1 MAGAL
6 SRRRFLARMGRM
18 GMGAATVASVT
29 GVGLVAAFGT
39 RDDATACV
47 RPPGA
52 LPEGEFLA
60 ACIRCG
66 RCADACP
73 NRCIV
78 AFTNDTAAEHSLV
91 PGRRQVGTPVLF
103 PRRQA
108 CMLCNGARGENLL
121 CTEACPSGA
130 LQLTAKSPAAILAG
144 VQMGTAEVDTN
155 ICYSFNGASCGV
167 CVRAC
172 PFEGNALRAGLWE
185 KPLVDP
191 EVCVGC
197 GLCERSCVHYPQ
209 AIRVR
214 PTTYQRP
221 KRSPRRGGS

>member
-1 MAGAL
+1 MAPPI
-6 SRRRFLARMGRM
+6 SRRRFLRQIGASVLTVA
-18 GMGAATVASVT
+18 GAAGA
-29 GVGLVAAFGT
+29 GLAAALVAPGRAQ
-39 RDDATACV
+39 AYL

-52 LPEGEFLA
+52 LPEPDFLA

-73 NRCIV
+73 NRAIMLLSE
-78 AFTNDTAAEHSLV
+78 ATAAEVGLAV
-91 PGRRQVGTPVLF
+91 APGHRGTPVIV

-108 CMLCNGARGENLL
+108 CILCNGLPGDRLL

-130 LQLTAKSPAAILAG
+130 LEETAKAPDQLLGS
-144 VQMGTAEVDTN
+144 VKMGTAEVDRN
-155 ICYSFNGASCGV
+155 ICYSYNGASCGA

-172 PFEGNALRAGLWE
+172 PLEGKALRAGLWE
-185 KPLVDP
+185 RPIVDAGA
-191 EVCVGC
+191 CVGC

-214 PTTYQRP
+214 PAREAV
-221 KRSPRRGGS
+221 

>member
-1 MAGAL
+1 MSGTL
-6 SRRRFLARMGRM
+6 SRRRFLARAGVA
-18 GMGAATVASVT
+18 AATVSGVT
-29 GVGLVAAFGT
+29 GVALIAAFGT
-39 RDDATACV
+39 REEAAACM

-52 LPEGEFLA
+52 LPEEEFLS

-66 RCADACP
+66 RCSDACP

-78 AFTNDTAAEHSLV
+78 AFTSDTAREHALV
-91 PGRRQVGTPVLF
+91 PGRRQLGTPVLF

-108 CMLCNGARGENLL
+108 CMLCNGAHGENLL

-130 LQLTAKSPAAILAG
+130 LQLTSKAPAAILDG
-144 VQMGTAEVDTN
+144 VHMGTAEVDTN

-172 PFEGNALRAGLWE
+172 PFEGSALRAGMWE

-191 EVCVGC
+191 AVCVGC

-214 PTTYQRP
+214 PSTSDRP
-221 KRSPRRGGS
+221 KPSAGSADHDT